1 MSGTPRSLVT
11 SALDALWL
19 PLEMCLISVFS
30 RMGPRVSPVGFILA
44 IPGECS
50 TRVSRKLCD
59 STVSRSRRLRINVS
73 SAMSLPAA
81 HGGAPGD
88 QVD

>member
-1 MSGTPRSLVT
+1 M
-11 SALDALWL
+11 SALR
-19 PLEMCLISVFS
+19 
-30 RMGPRVSPVGFILA
+30 RMIVHAATWGASIKNDGLSFKASWTFHRSFTLA
-44 IPGECS
+44 IPGECR
-50 TRVSRKLCD
+50 TPVSRKLCD
-59 STVSRSRRLRINVS
+59 STVGRSRRLRVDVS